1 MKTVNMPIYLII
13 MVLFFIG
20 CNKSQKNIETNNND
34 FVLVDS
40 VILEETDILKP
51 YDIFVQDSLCY
62 FSVSHSLNHVSILN
76 LNNLSST
83 HLLEKGNAPNQMIH
97 YRRLKDKKFD
107 IFKCVDMD
115 RKIFYTIEGGIHIK
129 EDFRMSD
136 KIPHI
141 FNVSQLNDSIII
153 TTGSFTQGR
162 ILFYNKKRDTY
173 SYQLNY
179 PETEKTKELSQLHK
193 SILYNGSIIESNID
207 GDRFVLID
215 NGFLDFYNYKKD
227 SAELINS
234 YKYHEKI
241 FNLRNNG
248 HIITYDKKSVV
259 GFFNVT
265 SDAKYVYLCYTDE
278 TYENTLQKER
288 VIFGNTILIYD
299 WNGNFIR
306 KCFLDRDVCS
316 IYRKD
321 KYLWGLSSYGDILYK
336 FELNNL

>member
-1 MKTVNMPIYLII
+1 MKYTNLSTYLII
-13 MVLFFIG
+13 IALFFIG
-20 CNKSQKNIETNNND
+20 CNKSQKNIESNNND

-76 LNNLSST
+76 LNNLSSA
-83 HLLEKGNAPNQMIH
+83 HLLKKGNAPNQMIH
-97 YRRLKDKKFD
+97 YRRLKDNKSD
-107 IFKCVDMD
+107 LFKCADMD
-115 RKIFYTIEGGIHIK
+115 RKIFYTIEGGIHVR

-136 KIPHI
+136 NIPHI

-153 TTGSFTQGR
+153 TTGTFTKGR
-162 ILFYNKKRDTY
+162 ILLYNKKRHTY

-179 PETEKTKELSQLHK
+179 PETDKTNEMTQLHK
-193 SILYNGSIIESNID
+193 SILYNGTIIEPNAG
-207 GDRFVLID
+207 GDKFVLID
-215 NGFLDFYNYKKD
+215 NGFLDFYKYKKD
-227 SAELINS
+227 TTELIKS

-248 HIITYDKKSVV
+248 PIVTYDKKTIV

-306 KCFLDRDVCS
+306 KCSIEKDVS
-316 IYRKD
+316 NIFIKD
-321 KYLWGLSSYGDILYK
+321 KYLWGLSSYGDVLYK
-336 FELNNL
+336 FKFNDL

>member
-40 VILEETDILKP
+40 IILEETDILKP

-97 YRRLKDKKFD
+97 YRRLKDNKFD

-115 RKIFYTIEGGIHIK
+115 RKIFYTIEGCIHIK

-162 ILFYNKKRDTY
+162 ILFYNKKRETY

-179 PETEKTKELSQLHK
+179 PETEKNKRIV
-193 SILYNGSIIESNID
+193 SI
-207 GDRFVLID
+207 
-215 NGFLDFYNYKKD
+215 
-227 SAELINS
+227 
-234 YKYHEKI
+234 
-241 FNLRNNG
+241 
-248 HIITYDKKSVV
+248 T
-259 GFFNVT
+259 
-265 SDAKYVYLCYTDE
+265 
-278 TYENTLQKER
+278 
-288 VIFGNTILIYD
+288 
-299 WNGNFIR
+299 
-306 KCFLDRDVCS
+306 
-316 IYRKD
+316 
-321 KYLWGLSSYGDILYK
+321 
-336 FELNNL
+336 